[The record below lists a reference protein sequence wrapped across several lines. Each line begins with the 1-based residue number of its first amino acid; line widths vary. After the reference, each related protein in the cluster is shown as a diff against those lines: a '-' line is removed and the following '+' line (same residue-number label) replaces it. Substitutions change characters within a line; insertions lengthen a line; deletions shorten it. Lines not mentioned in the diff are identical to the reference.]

1 MALHIQ
7 FLVNDIRSLFIHIC
21 LHNMKQLFHCNV
33 KEKQALLFRKAEK
46 QKSRKAKNRRAKGQ
60 ALRSRIAVIEKY
72 ERTYVKP
79 QQTAPQ

>member
-1 MALHIQ
+1 MSRRNKRC
-7 FLVNDIRSLFIHIC
+7 FS
-21 LHNMKQLFHCNV
+21 
-33 KEKQALLFRKAEK
+33 EK

-79 QQTAPQ
+79 QQKAPH

>member
-1 MALHIQ
+1 MPTQHETI
-7 FLVNDIRSLFIHIC
+7 VSLQCQEETSVAF
-21 LHNMKQLFHCNV
+21 
-33 KEKQALLFRKAEK
+33 
-46 QKSRKAKNRRAKGQ
+46 QKRRKAKNRRAKGQ